1 MDKEAFILIGFAYY
15 VFSIAVIV
23 SFLVLYNKNIEK
35 KYKKQI
41 ENIERDKNLIMSA
54 AILSELN
61 KLKSLAKNE
70 DLKEKYSI
78 WKNQFNDIKEKDI
91 NNIVELIS
99 DIESL
104 FIDKNYKEL
113 KQLFLDAELA
123 INLAQTKSD
132 NLLDEIKEITYSE
145 EKNRETITRLKAE
158 FRDIKNTYSS
168 DEISFEIIKEPLE
181 LQFENVDKLLLAFE
195 NLMENNEYTE
205 VSKVVKA
212 IDDIVKNLSAVIDE
226 AKHIISLAKNSIPKK
241 IEEVMYHE
249 SKLEKDGFNLDYLNI
264 DYNKD
269 EAEKKIVDVL
279 DRIKILNIEDS
290 LFELKT
296 IYDYFDSLLSD
307 FDKEKIARKIYEELV
322 RSVILK
328 ASKLEKINNE
338 IIKKIDDIKYSYDL
352 TDEEAQ
358 IVYIIKDELLKIRN
372 QYEKIVELK
381 RSNRAPYTK
390 LTKNMED
397 LKVALVR
404 TEEKLNVAL
413 RTLGSLK
420 EDELR
425 AREQLEEIKVI
436 LIKAKE
442 MTASYNLPTI
452 PKNYY
457 IQLAEA
463 MQAIEIMNDELDK
476 RPISIKTL
484 NTRVDTARDL
494 TLKVHSTINE
504 TIKTAKMAEITIIY
518 GNRYRVLN
526 KEVDFGLTKAEN
538 AFNKGNFKNSL
549 ENAINAVNIIEPG
562 IYKKLL
568 QGSGK

>member
-526 KEVDFGLTKAEN
+526 KEVDFGLTKA
-538 AFNKGNFKNSL
+538 
-549 ENAINAVNIIEPG
+549 
-562 IYKKLL
+562 
-568 QGSGK
+568 